1 MNCNEARS
9 VIKGSVSCSHASRL
23 LAHDHIADCNSCR
36 QAVGEDE
43 IVARILRVSGDAH
56 RKSSEATSLP
66 PLFMM
71 QLRSRIRRESD
82 RLASTRRTFTNTWEA
97 GILQFQKVVY
107 ASGAL
112 ALVLLGFMVY
122 AEYGPGYGNDT
133 RTGTQAG
140 IVESLLSDRGER
152 LLATQAG
159 QLSQDEVLFAVVNE
173 ENENARR

>member
-9 VIKGSVSCSHASRL
+9 VIKGSVSCSQASRL
-23 LAHDHIADCNSCR
+23 LAHDHISDCISCR
-36 QAVGEDE
+36 RAVGEDA
-43 IVARILRVSGDAH
+43 IVARVLRAAGDAH
-56 RKSSEATSLP
+56 RKSNDATSLP

-71 QLRSRIRRESD
+71 QLRSRIRRETD
-82 RLASTRRTFTNTWEA
+82 RLASTRRTFANTWETA
-97 GILQFQKVVY
+97 ILQFQKVVY

-122 AEYGPGYGNDT
+122 AEYGNDT
-133 RTGTQAG
+133 RTGTQPG

-152 LLATQAG
+152 LLATQGG

-173 ENENARR
+173 ESDNARR

>member
-9 VIKGSVSCSHASRL
+9 VIKGSVSCSHATRL
-23 LAHDHIADCNSCR
+23 LAHDHLGECNSCR
-36 QAVGEDE
+36 RAVGDDAR
-43 IVARILRVSGDAH
+43 VARVLSAAGEGVR
-56 RKSSEATSLP
+56 RSEASSLP
-66 PLFMM
+66 PQFMM

-82 RLASTRRTFTNTWEA
+82 RLSSTRRAIGNTWEGA
-97 GILQFQKVVY
+97 ILQFQKVVY

-122 AEYGPGYGNDT
+122 SEYGYDT
-133 RTGTQAG
+133 RTQPG